1 MFPAVST
8 RPPLAENVPA
18 KVTEHTM
25 EIPGAMA
32 TVFGIGITSV
42 PEKMKPHRV
51 ISTKRNQNVT
61 SHSSSR
67 ANCTIHVSRPP
78 EEQVSAHRESS
89 IRAKTKR
96 QSQKCGGD
104 VPPPVTQ
111 ANPLSPSV
119 EVSELV
125 DHVCY
130 HSHTRTQPTRDA

>member
-1 MFPAVST
+1 
-8 RPPLAENVPA
+8 
-18 KVTEHTM
+18 M
-25 EIPGAMA
+25 EFVLGVAQRDCVAGRDILAMA
-32 TVFGIGITSV
+32 AMVRW
-42 PEKMKPHRV
+42 E
-51 ISTKRNQNVT
+51 VT
-61 SHSSSR
+61 IFTCAS
-67 ANCTIHVSRPP
+67 
-78 EEQVSAHRESS
+78 
-89 IRAKTKR
+89 KTKR